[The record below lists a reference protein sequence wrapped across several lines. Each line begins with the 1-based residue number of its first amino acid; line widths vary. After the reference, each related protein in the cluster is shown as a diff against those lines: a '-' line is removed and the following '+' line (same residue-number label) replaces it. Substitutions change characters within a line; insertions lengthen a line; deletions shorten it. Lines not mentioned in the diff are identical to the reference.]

1 MPAPNAN
8 DSPAPPVPAA
18 QVTNHISPSTC
29 PYNGP
34 TGAGSQI
41 IMYPALM
48 SNVINS
54 QMVGQTITGTRTM
67 AGLSLRADKLHTMG
81 TSMEN
86 PSILEIMAKSTMAV
100 RAITIPKKPH
110 QKPILQSHPM
120 IINCKVRATTSIHNQ
135 TPIRMPML
143 IGHLFLT
150 MAMNILRI
158 TRRQM
163 PSLLQR
169 TQLNL
174 LAKVPKIA
182 NLPPH
187 QFHWIMLP
195 AWEIGTPPHWLSQ
208 TRAKPS
214 TWIQFLRMALR
225 HYGSVF

>member
-1 MPAPNAN
+1 M
-8 DSPAPPVPAA
+8 
-18 QVTNHISPSTC
+18 
-29 PYNGP
+29 
-34 TGAGSQI
+34 
-41 IMYPALM
+41 
-48 SNVINS
+48 
-54 QMVGQTITGTRTM
+54 M
-67 AGLSLRADKLHTMG
+67 AGLSLRTDKLHTIG
-81 TSMEN
+81 TPTEN
-86 PSILEIMAKSTMAV
+86 PSILEITAKSITAV
-100 RAITIPKKPH
+100 RAIAIPKKPH
-110 QKPILQSHPM
+110 QKPILQFHQAIM
-120 IINCKVRATTSIHNQ
+120 NCKVKATTSTHNQ
-135 TPIRMPML
+135 MPTRMPML

-150 MAMNILRI
+150 TVMNILRI